1 MKLVNEDEN
10 GAYLGVRAE
19 FLKKFVLKENNP
31 NFEVYD
37 AKNGNNRFIVVK
49 ASRLPDDEDL
59 SAGRYG
65 INFHRAKPDF
75 KDARLYHAE
84 LTTARISRQ
93 SLNGL
98 AFAAETREQYD
109 SKSAAWDSFY
119 TYIWGQTPQ
128 NIWVT
133 PHSGNINRA
142 PDNIF
147 PYPKLEMDAYAA
159 STAAWCAMHDTLP
172 ALKRTMISIH
182 SHNWYSAVVDLGD
195 FGINDG
201 KKMENTAAVIEEK
214 YADKVQPAM
223 EACRR
228 DFTIQVMPWLEHVL
242 QTIGTLNPQEM
253 PPEYGI
259 ERSVVYYAATG
270 LKLYNKEITRFTL
283 AEFQEAIESLK
294 DARIRVASHN
304 HLFSGQQIS
313 RQLQLADQVQ
323 RGRMNGAVQ
332 IECMKFYLK
341 HAPALVAEIILD
353 IKQEMFR

>member
-1 MKLVNEDEN
+1 MNPVNEDQH
-10 GAYLGVRAE
+10 GAYLGVRQK
-19 FLKKFVLKENNP
+19 FLKKFVLKETNP

-37 AKNGNNRFIVVK
+37 DKDGNNRFIVVK
-49 ASRLPDDEDL
+49 ASRMPDDEAL

-93 SLNGL
+93 ALNGL
-98 AFAAETREQYD
+98 AFAAETSEQYNN
-109 SKSAAWDSFY
+109 KSAAWDSFY
-119 TYIWGQTPQ
+119 TYIWGETPQ

-133 PHSGNINRA
+133 PHSGCINRA

-159 STAAWCAMHDTLP
+159 STAARCAIQDTRP

-195 FGINDG
+195 FGVNDE
-201 KKMENTAAVIEEK
+201 KKIESTAAVIEGK
-214 YADKVQPAM
+214 YADKVQNAA
-223 EACRR
+223 EDCRR
-228 DFTIQVMPWLEHVL
+228 DFTTKVIPWLEQVL
-242 QTIGTLNPQEM
+242 RTRGTLNPQEM
-253 PPEYGI
+253 PPQYGI
-259 ERSVVYYAATG
+259 ERSVVYYAMTG

-283 AEFQEAIESLK
+283 EEFRGAIESLK
-294 DARIRVASHN
+294 YARIRVASHN
-304 HLFSGQQIS
+304 HLFSGRLVG
-313 RQLQLADQVQ
+313 RQLELADQMQ
-323 RGRMNGAVQ
+323 RGRMDGAVQ

-341 HAPALVAEIILD
+341 HAPALAADIILD
-353 IKQEMFR
+353 IKHEMFR